1 MSSEPPAKRARVG
14 GMDVRTIEVI
24 GGSVVHIG
32 RNLLTSIPAYILDKK
47 ASGIKASR
55 FVIVSDR
62 TVFGLYGD
70 KLVNAFKAAG
80 HTPLTFEVEP
90 GEASKDRRVK
100 ERIEDYML
108 EHRCQRDTCMLALG
122 GGVVGDLTGF
132 VAATF
137 MRGVPVVQIP
147 SSMLAMLD
155 SSVGGKTAINVPAG
169 KNLVGS
175 FHQPRVVFAGQTRD
189 TPALPA
195 ANARTGPVPAA
206 TTRAGHGVCAHLSHS
221 PNTADIDLLA
231 TLSEREV
238 VEGLAEAI
246 KMGCIRDEALF
257 DFMEDNVD
265 GVKVMISFLLL
276 LCRHCK
282 ERGACPCLVPR
293 GQSARTVPRATYQS

>member
-1 MSSEPPAKRARVG
+1 MEDEIAADVHVDKKIARDMSSEPPAKRARVG
-14 GMDVRTIEVI
+14 GMDVSTIEVI

-32 RNLLTSIPAYILDKK
+32 RDLLTSIPGYILDKK

-55 FVIVSDR
+55 YVIVSDR

-80 HTPLTFEVEP
+80 HTPLTFQVEP
-90 GEASKDRRVK
+90 GEGSKDRRVK

-108 EHRCQRDTCMLALG
+108 EHRCQRDACMVALG

-175 FHQPRVVFAGQTRD
+175 FHQPRVVFAG
-189 TPALPA
+189 PARRVPGPCPPPPRAPA
-195 ANARTGPVPAA
+195 APPITILP
-206 TTRAGHGVCAHLSHS
+206 H
-221 PNTADIDLLA
+221 TADIDLLA

-246 KMGCIRDEALF
+246 KMGCIRSESLF

-265 GVKVMISFLLL
+265 GVKVMIYSLLL
-276 LCRHCK
+276 LCGH
-282 ERGACPCLVPR
+282 V
-293 GQSARTVPRATYQS
+293 